1 MATKPKKAASS
12 GMIDL
17 LKGVGQPLSM
27 QVEFRSELFKA
38 LESTAYRVEFDYNED
53 GGRLLVWSFVTSTS
67 LKHLMPYMMG
77 SKNRTL
83 LFDTDAKPV
92 VRFTEPDGVVFGGY
106 GLEMSAF
113 LQDTQITCDYARHEM
128 SRSAGSGR
136 RSPDRE
142 ADALYSLL
150 NHIQANNIGAGNAA
164 SESSAEVEFKR
175 WMMRQS
181 AEIRDLLVSVNAGR
195 EAEAGTYLKLT
206 FSIEDV
212 TQESRDIPA
221 PLI

>member
-53 GGRLLVWSFVTSTS
+53 GGCLLVWSFVTSTS
-67 LKHLMPYMMG
+67 LKHLLPYMMG
-77 SKNRTL
+77 KNRTL

-92 VRFTEPDGVVFGGY
+92 VRFTEQDGVVYGGY
-106 GLEMSAF
+106 GVEMSAF
-113 LQDTQITCDYARHEM
+113 LSDAQITCDYSRHEM

-150 NHIQANNIGAGNAA
+150 NHIQVNSLREGNAT
-164 SESSAEVEFKR
+164 SESSVEVDFKR

-212 TQESRDIPA
+212 AQESRDIPA

>member
-17 LKGVGQPLSM
+17 HGERLTHSM

-92 VRFTEPDGVVFGGY
+92 VRFAEPDGVVFGGY

-212 TQESRDIPA
+212 TQE
-221 PLI
+221 